1 MIRTRERE
9 REKEKEW
16 EERERKKEGG
26 YYPPLQCYGQPTLL
40 LMSTISAPFILF
52 SLPFYFTYF
61 YLSFFFFWF
70 ILFQILSDSRGWR
83 KERERERER
92 RQPPMLICI
101 RPTDWLADDDITQLQ
116 PSQYYNK
123 LIHCYEFIFHTR
135 FGQYY
140 WSDLGVTS
148 VRPKSVCFDVM
159 RLKKNRQYKVIQFMR
174 LIQLWL
180 HSHTHTH
187 TYTLYKNI

>member
-1 MIRTRERE
+1 ML
-9 REKEKEW
+9 
-16 EERERKKEGG
+16 
-26 YYPPLQCYGQPTLL
+26 PLFNSLSL
-40 LMSTISAPFILF
+40 FISLI
-52 SLPFYFTYF
+52 SI
-61 YLSFFFFWF
+61 YLFFFGLFCF
-70 ILFQILSDSRGWR
+70 RFFQILEAEG
-83 KERERERER
+83 KRERERER

-174 LIQLWL
+174 LIQLSL

-187 TYTLYKNI
+187 THIHYIKIYKFVLYCSNQIRL